1 MGFYEGRIS
10 HLWGL
15 PQPQPWL
22 SLSPLPSEPRQLCQE
37 KAGGMI
43 VSTLQTESPRLRE
56 EAALGSR
63 KAGPRL
69 AFPWGVLAKGLKAPG
84 QAAGSL
90 PAAAFLSMEPE
101 GKGRARAR
109 TELFTHRE
117 ASVCVSVCV

>member
-1 MGFYEGRIS
+1 MG
-10 HLWGL
+10 HVGL
-15 PQPQPWL
+15 PRPQPWL

-69 AFPWGVLAKGLKAPG
+69 APG
-84 QAAGSL
+84 QGAGSL